1 MPAAIPELNG
11 NLTMPDAAPNLRS
24 NLREFARSPTT
35 CSVCIVKSQCMPR
48 GLDQDELR
56 VLDPLVTRRIRMH
69 RGDTLFRAGEKFTS
83 LFAIR
88 SGSCKSV
95 LPGEDGHYQ
104 VAGYHMAGDVLGTDG
119 IAADHHDC
127 EAIALE
133 DMEVCVMPFDR
144 IEILARQNPHFH
156 LGLIR
161 LLSREIA
168 RERHAMLVLGT
179 MQADQRLAT
188 FLLDLAQRY
197 HERGYSSV
205 EFVLRMT
212 REEIGSHLGLKLETI
227 SRLFSRFHEEGLIQV
242 HGRVVKVLD
251 RVALCKVVAHEH
263 AEPRGDGNALRSRLA
278 RAPLVL

>member
-1 MPAAIPELNG
+1 MPAATP
-11 NLTMPDAAPNLRS
+11 MPAEGPSTPGPTTGLKS
-24 NLREFARSPTT
+24 NLREFARTATP
-35 CSVCIVKSQCMPR
+35 CSLCSAKSHCMPG
-48 GLDQDELR
+48 GLDPGEVHL
-56 VLDPLVTRRIRMH
+56 LDPLITRRIRMH
-69 RGDTLFRAGEKFTS
+69 KGDTLFRAGEKFTA
-83 LFAIR
+83 LYAIR
-88 SGSCKSV
+88 SGSCKTV

-119 IAADHHDC
+119 IAADTHDC
-127 EAIALE
+127 EAVALE
-133 DMEVCVMPFDR
+133 DMEVCAIPFDR
-144 IEILARQNPHFH
+144 IETLARQNAHFQH
-156 LGLIR
+156 SLTR
-161 LLSREIA
+161 LLSKEIA

-212 REEIGSHLGLKLETI
+212 REEIGSHLGLKLETV

-251 RVALCKVVAHEH
+251 RIALRKVVGHERV
-263 AEPRGDGNALRSRLA
+263 E
-278 RAPLVL
+278 APGTNGTAA